1 MAEERFWIE
10 QTADAVEAYADAKA
24 NPPEVIV
31 CASGVS
37 PSGSIHLGNMREVM
51 TVHLVVEELLRRGRK
66 AEHIHSWD
74 DYDRFRK
81 VPAGVPESF
90 EQYIGM
96 PLASVPDPAGTFP
109 SYAERHISDFERD
122 AARLGI
128 ISEKNIRYV
137 RQSVAYPRGDYREG
151 IITAM
156 NHRGEIFDELVKYQN
171 ANNTHEMTLEER
183 RAAYYPFKPYCAQC
197 NKDNTTVTSWETST
211 NTLSYKCTCGF
222 TETYSLNDRI
232 GGKLVWKADWPMRWA
247 YENVTFEPAGEDHAS
262 PGSSY
267 TVGKEIVKIF
277 NHEAPYFIPYTFV
290 GMAGRS
296 KISSSAGGS
305 PTPAQALDI
314 LEPAMLRWLYIRR
327 HHTKRFDV
335 DFGIEVIRL
344 YDEWDGFAT
353 KTAGAEANDA
363 ERLVRARC
371 VRTSAGDVAYSKV
384 AVPFRTLSSAAD
396 ITQGNREQ
404 IMRIA
409 IEQQGNEGL
418 SETDIEPRLSCAIN
432 WATHYLP
439 EDERTHVRESFDE
452 ETYNSLDEIQKAQIS
467 KLVAGIDNDW
477 SLDGIT
483 TLAYAIPKEAVG
495 LAPDADPTPEV
506 KAAQRAFFIA
516 IYRLM
521 LVDSET
527 GPRLPTFFLSLGRER
542 VEKLLGR

>member
-1 MAEERFWIE
+1 
-10 QTADAVEAYADAKA
+10 
-24 NPPEVIV
+24 
-31 CASGVS
+31 
-37 PSGSIHLGNMREVM
+37 
-51 TVHLVVEELLRRGRK
+51 
-66 AEHIHSWD
+66 
-74 DYDRFRK
+74 
-81 VPAGVPESF
+81 
-90 EQYIGM
+90 
-96 PLASVPDPAGTFP
+96 
-109 SYAERHISDFERD
+109 
-122 AARLGI
+122 
-128 ISEKNIRYV
+128 
-137 RQSVAYPRGDYREG
+137 
-151 IITAM
+151 
-156 NHRGEIFDELVKYQN
+156 
-171 ANNTHEMTLEER
+171 
-183 RAAYYPFKPYCAQC
+183 
-197 NKDNTTVTSWETST
+197 
-211 NTLSYKCTCGF
+211 
-222 TETYSLNDRI
+222 
-232 GGKLVWKADWPMRWA
+232 
-247 YENVTFEPAGEDHAS
+247 
-262 PGSSY
+262 
-267 TVGKEIVKIF
+267 
-277 NHEAPYFIPYTFV
+277 
-290 GMAGRS
+290 
-296 KISSSAGGS
+296 
-305 PTPAQALDI
+305 
-314 LEPAMLRWLYIRR
+314 
-327 HHTKRFDV
+327 
-335 DFGIEVIRL
+335 
-344 YDEWDGFAT
+344 
-353 KTAGAEANDA
+353 
-363 ERLVRARC
+363 
-371 VRTSAGDVAYSKV
+371 VAYSKV